1 MDNKY
6 KLGWRVVCRFII
18 NLHKKDLSLLNN
30 IKEFFGVG
38 NVFPLGPPS
47 SEAGGGSEWDS
58 AQYRVESLKGRAAR
72 RLINHFDKY
81 PIITKKQADYKLFK
95 LAHNLIK
102 NKSHPLATPSSF
114 AGGGAEWKD
123 SWNL

>member
-47 SEAGGGSEWDS
+47 SEAGGGSELPFWDKI
-58 AQYRVESLKGRAAR
+58 YLN
-72 RLINHFDKY
+72 LTN
-81 PIITKKQADYKLFK
+81 
-95 LAHNLIK
+95 LAVLDLL
-102 NKSHPLATPSSF
+102 S
-114 AGGGAEWKD
+114 
-123 SWNL
+123 